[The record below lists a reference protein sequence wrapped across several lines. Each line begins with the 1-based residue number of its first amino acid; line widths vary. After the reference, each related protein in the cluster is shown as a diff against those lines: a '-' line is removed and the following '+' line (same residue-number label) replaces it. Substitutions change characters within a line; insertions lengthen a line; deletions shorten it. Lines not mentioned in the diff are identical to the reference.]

1 MPEPSPN
8 PLITWL
14 KTQPVVVLSPHF
26 DDACLS
32 LGAILTALDGA
43 TLVNVFTRSVWLRKS
58 EIEKPTEAYVRA
70 IRDAEDHAFA
80 EHCRLARHDL
90 NCYEPGIV
98 GRNGRQLSALDE
110 DIAQA
115 REPVLAK
122 LDELARPGQKC
133 FLIAPLGVARHVNHL
148 ALADIILAAR
158 EHLAQNYDL
167 LFYEDQ
173 PYAADFYQRV
183 TGLRRFRSRLKGSKL
198 ARHVFIPE
206 WHEKERLIGFYPSQF
221 PAPNA
226 RRRFRPAALWPLV
239 PHEALWSIS

>member
-1 MPEPSPN
+1 MH
-8 PLITWL
+8 PLIAWL

-43 TLVNVFTRSVWLRKS
+43 TLINVFTRSVWLRVS
-58 EIEKPTEAYVRA
+58 AIENPTEEYVRA
-70 IRDAEDHAFA
+70 IRDTEDARFA
-80 EHCRLARHDL
+80 EHAKLVRHDL
-90 NCYEPGIV
+90 HCYEPGIV

-115 REPVLAK
+115 RGPVLAK
-122 LDELARPGQKC
+122 LDELAPPGQRC

-148 ALADIILAAR
+148 ALAEIILAAR
-158 EHLAQNYDL
+158 EHLAPSYDL

-173 PYAADFYQRV
+173 PYAADLYQRV
-183 TGLRRFRSRLKGSKL
+183 IGLRRFRSRLKGSQL
-198 ARHVFIPE
+198 TRHVFVPP
-206 WHEKERLIGFYPSQF
+206 WPEKERLIGFYPSQF

-239 PHEALWSIS
+239 PHEALWSIR